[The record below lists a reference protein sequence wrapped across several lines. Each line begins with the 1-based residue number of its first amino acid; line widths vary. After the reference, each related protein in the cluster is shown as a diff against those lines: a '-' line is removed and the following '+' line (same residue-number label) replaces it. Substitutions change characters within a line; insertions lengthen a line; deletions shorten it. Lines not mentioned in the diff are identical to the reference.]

1 VIGAQAAL
9 QLAQNRLSYAVLRA
23 PADGVVTAI
32 MADPGTVVAEGTP
45 VLRLADS
52 SAPEAEIFVPETV
65 VSDLERQKATVTL
78 WTRPDEPLRGRLR
91 EVSPSADPKLRTYT
105 ARFTIEDPP
114 AWLALGMT
122 ASIALTSEAGA
133 PLATLPASALAD
145 RGEGPAVWIVDPGT
159 GRLTSQTVRVQA
171 IRQDTALVTG
181 VPDGAMV
188 VTLGVQK
195 LDPAARVRIA
205 ENRPGPDRRGE

>member
-1 VIGAQAAL
+1 MQA
-9 QLAQNRLSYAVLRA
+9 
-23 PADGVVTAI
+23 
-32 MADPGTVVAEGTP
+32 
-45 VLRLADS
+45 
-52 SAPEAEIFVPETV
+52 
-65 VSDLERQKATVTL
+65 
-78 WTRPDEPLRGRLR
+78 RLR

-122 ASIALTSEAGA
+122 ASVALTSEAAA
-133 PLATLPASALAD
+133 PIATLPASALAD
-145 RGEGPAVWIVDPGT
+145 RGEGPSVWIVDPAT
-159 GRLTSQTVRVQA
+159 GRLTAQPVRIQA
-171 IRQDTALVTG
+171 MRQDTVLVAG

-205 ENRPGPDRRGE
+205 ENRPGPDRRAE